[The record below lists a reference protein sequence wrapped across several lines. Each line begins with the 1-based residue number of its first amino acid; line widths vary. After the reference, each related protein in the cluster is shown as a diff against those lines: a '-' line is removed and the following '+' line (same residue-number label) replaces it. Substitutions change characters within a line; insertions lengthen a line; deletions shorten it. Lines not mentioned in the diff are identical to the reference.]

1 VEWKGEVKGTTK
13 RRGLEICDLRF
24 AIRKLRR
31 CIRFG
36 FIRRHGLA
44 HWIVVVVSL
53 VLVTSCVSKS
63 KADARARAAFFAG
76 QQQAAQLARQT
87 QLQGPTVTVLGEVRT
102 PLVRWTLDL
111 TLAKAVIAAD
121 YYGRTD
127 PTEIVIQR
135 DGKEI
140 VCDAK
145 SLLNGQDVPLQP
157 SDVIELKH

>member
-1 VEWKGEVKGTTK
+1 MKN
-13 RRGLEICDLRF
+13 RGPRNFDLRF
-24 AIRKLRR
+24 AICDLRR
-31 CIRFG
+31 WSLFE
-36 FIRRHGLA
+36 FA
-44 HWIVVVVSL
+44 HPHREALWMVVTVSL
-53 VLVTSCVSKS
+53 VLLTSCVSKS

-76 QQQAAQLARQT
+76 QQQAAQTARQT
-87 QLQGPTVTVLGEVRT
+87 QLQGPTVTVLGEVRN

-121 YYGRTD
+121 YYGRSD